1 MTTDDRITLPSGISP
16 SKYRLSLSPDMQ
28 KFTFDGEVQITVE
41 VLNTVNTIVLNA
53 AELQIQKI
61 AVTTRGKEVEI
72 LDSSLDEEDE
82 TLTISLES
90 EIAPGNAEISIQFV
104 GQLNDRL
111 LGFYRSSY
119 KDIKGDERYL
129 ATTQFES
136 TDARRAFP
144 CWDEPEHKATFDVT
158 LVIPEHLTAVSNMPV
173 ISQIP
178 ASHGKTAVNFDTT
191 PVMSTYLLAF
201 IVGDISCIEQKSTSG
216 TLMRVWTTKGKEEQ
230 GRFALETSL
239 ELLDFYN
246 NYFGIPFPL
255 PKLDHIAIPDFAA
268 GAMEN
273 WGAITYREVALLV
286 DPENSSAGTRQIVA
300 AIISH
305 EMAHM
310 WFGDLVTMKWWN
322 DLWLNESFASWM
334 GDKAVDSIHPEWDMW
349 TQFLTAD
356 TASAFSLDGL
366 TNSHP
371 IEQEVNNPAEIGQ
384 LFDAISYSKGGSV
397 LRMLE
402 DYIGAEDF
410 RTGISD
416 YLNKHSYSNAET
428 SDLWNAL
435 GESSG
440 KPVSRVMDSWVKQT
454 G

>member
-1 MTTDDRITLPSGISP
+1 MCIRDR
-16 SKYRLSLSPDMQ
+16 
-28 KFTFDGEVQITVE
+28 
-41 VLNTVNTIVLNA
+41 
-53 AELQIQKI
+53 
-61 AVTTRGKEVEI
+61 
-72 LDSSLDEEDE
+72 
-82 TLTISLES
+82 
-90 EIAPGNAEISIQFV
+90 
-104 GQLNDRL
+104 
-111 LGFYRSSY
+111 FYRSRY
-119 KDIKGDERYL
+119 KDSQGTERYL
-129 ATTQFES
+129 AATQFES

-144 CWDEPEHKATFDVT
+144 CWDEPECKATFDVT
-158 LVIPEHLTAVSNMPV
+158 LVIPEELTAISNMPV
-173 ISQIP
+173 ISQTP
-178 ASHGKTAVNFDTT
+178 VDQGRSSVSFDTT

-201 IVGDISCIEQKSTSG
+201 IVGDISCIQQESKSG

-246 NYFGIPFPL
+246 EYFGIPFPL
-255 PKLDHIAIPDFAA
+255 PKLDHIALPDFAA

-286 DPENSSAGTRQIVA
+286 DPDNSSAGTRQIVA

-334 GDKAVDSIHPEWDMW
+334 GDKAVDAIHPEWDMW

-402 DYIGAEDF
+402 DYIGAKDF
-410 RTGISD
+410 RTGISA
-416 YLNKHSYSNAET
+416 YLNKHSYANAET

-435 GESSG
+435 GLSLIHI
-440 KPVSRVMDSWVKQT
+440 
-454 G
+454 

>member
-1 MTTDDRITLPSGISP
+1 
-16 SKYRLSLSPDMQ
+16 
-28 KFTFDGEVQITVE
+28 
-41 VLNTVNTIVLNA
+41 
-53 AELQIQKI
+53 
-61 AVTTRGKEVEI
+61 
-72 LDSSLDEEDE
+72 
-82 TLTISLES
+82 
-90 EIAPGNAEISIQFV
+90 
-104 GQLNDRL
+104 
-111 LGFYRSSY
+111 
-119 KDIKGDERYL
+119 
-129 ATTQFES
+129 
-136 TDARRAFP
+136 
-144 CWDEPEHKATFDVT
+144 
-158 LVIPEHLTAVSNMPV
+158 MPV
-173 ISQIP
+173 IAQTPVDQGRS
-178 ASHGKTAVNFDTT
+178 SVSFDTT

-201 IVGDISCIEQKSTSG
+201 IVGDISCIQQESKSG
-216 TLMRVWTTKGKEEQ
+216 TLMPVWATKGKEEQ

-246 NYFGIPFPL
+246 EYFGIPFPL
-255 PKLDHIAIPDFAA
+255 PKLDHIALPDFAA

-286 DPENSSAGTRQIVA
+286 DPDNSSAGTRQIVA

-334 GDKAVDSIHPEWDMW
+334 GDKAVDAIHPEWDMW

-371 IEQEVNNPAEIGQ
+371 IEQEVNNRAEFGQ

-402 DYIGAEDF
+402 DYIGAKDF
-410 RTGISD
+410 RTGISA
-416 YLNKHSYSNAET
+416 YLNKHSYANAET

-440 KPVSRVMDSWVKQT
+440 KPVSKVMDSWVKQT
-454 G
+454 GFPVISPARENGQLSISQQRFLYENISSSIASDKTTWFIPVKVSSQGTKDISAGLIESPREPIDLNAGSNEWFKLNPDQTGFYRVNYQPNDLSKLVKAIQNADINRKDRLGLQRHANALCSCL